1 MFRPVENFLT
11 SLRSLSHL
19 AIWLVENRNKMLV
32 CLWWRQHIR
41 FLDLQITTIIV
52 DYNILQSKISLVFTN
67 YGAVAREEAI
77 TQNIQ
82 VIRVGEYRS
91 FWFRLLSNPK
101 VTNTKLTRVTGRA
114 IRPYSLLLMNNWWCK
129 CHLCFAAACS
139 LSYGEQAKTN
149 GWSWCYRSS
158 SPGICGFFPIS
169 QLRDVDARLL
179 FHFLDNTFAENHED
193 ISKIVTIWKA
203 RGRWMA
209 VHKAVYSFQ
218 WNQVQKHA
226 SNHEG
231 NVFCW
236 EREREGEMDGKE
248 WKFSDVCI
256 VYYIFFLFF
265 FILSN
270 KEKGDLRLLVKERT
284 ITRGAIFFWGAEELI
299 YVQMRTMDCLYQSSN
314 CKIHWNYY
322 FLENK
327 HTFCCLICQTCK
339 KKTHWNFARERI
351 VRIKILSTA
360 CWKILFCWKN
370 SRAHTHTLKKLLVKR
385 PSSRSNKSDQSC
397 CAQ

>member
-1 MFRPVENFLT
+1 MKGTWEVNGSTQSRLFVSMKPSTKTCIKSWGECIL
-11 SLRSLSHL
+11 LR
-19 AIWLVENRNKMLV
+19 
-32 CLWWRQHIR
+32 
-41 FLDLQITTIIV
+41 
-52 DYNILQSKISLVFTN
+52 
-67 YGAVAREEAI
+67 
-77 TQNIQ
+77 
-82 VIRVGEYRS
+82 
-91 FWFRLLSNPK
+91 
-101 VTNTKLTRVTGRA
+101 
-114 IRPYSLLLMNNWWCK
+114 
-129 CHLCFAAACS
+129 
-139 LSYGEQAKTN
+139 
-149 GWSWCYRSS
+149 
-158 SPGICGFFPIS
+158 
-169 QLRDVDARLL
+169 
-179 FHFLDNTFAENHED
+179 
-193 ISKIVTIWKA
+193 
-203 RGRWMA
+203 
-209 VHKAVYSFQ
+209 
-218 WNQVQKHA
+218 
-226 SNHEG
+226 
-231 NVFCW
+231 

-299 YVQMRTMDCLYQSSN
+299 YVHMRTMDCLYQSSN

-370 SRAHTHTLKKLLVKR
+370 SRAHTHTLKKTVGEKTVK
-385 PSSRSNKSDQSC
+385 
-397 CAQ
+397 